1 MVIYLDAL
9 LFQNFIVNIFLLTIT
24 LQTIKKRVSIIRLS
38 IGALV
43 GSLYVIPMLSPKYA
57 YLATTPFKLIVALVM
72 VFIAVNQ
79 KNIMFLLKSTLI
91 LIFYTMLLGGLAF
104 YSALSESPNL
114 TPNTTIYSFSS
125 KNTYISI
132 MIIYIVIQRM
142 VNYTRDRKKLHSFIY
157 DIEIY
162 TKEVKTSLKAFLDT
176 GNELREPA
184 TNLPVIIVEMEYF
197 HKINLEGYSIYHIP
211 YSVVSG
217 QQGKLIGIKPDNV
230 KITINDITREE
241 SAIIAFCDKKLSK
254 YNDYNGL
261 LPRGILE

>member
-1 MVIYLDAL
+1 MVIYLDTL

-24 LQTIKKRVSIIRLS
+24 LQTIKKRVSIVRIS
-38 IGALV
+38 IAAFV
-43 GSLYVIPMLSPKYA
+43 GSLYVIPILLPKYA
-57 YLATTPFKLIVALVM
+57 YLATTPFKLIMALIM
-72 VFIAVNQ
+72 IFIAINE
-79 KNIMFLLKSTLI
+79 KNFMFLLKSTLI

-104 YSALSESPNL
+104 YSALIENPSL

-132 MIIYIVIQRM
+132 MIIYVTVQRII
-142 VNYTRDRKKLHSFIY
+142 NYAKDRKKLNSFIY

-184 TNLPVIIVEMEYF
+184 TNLPVIIIEMEYF
-197 HKINLEGYSIYHIP
+197 NKIGLEGYSIYHIP
-211 YSVVSG
+211 YSVVNG
-217 QQGKLIGIKPDNV
+217 HQGKLIGIKPDTV
-230 KITINDITREE
+230 KITINDKTREE
-241 SAIIAFCDKKLSK
+241 KVIVAFCDKKLSK